1 MKTIN
6 IQLPLKIYFSILKV
20 IRLNDDDEDD
30 EDQED
35 EDIDELLARNNDDDD
50 EIILNGRWNGKME
63 EWCNFL
69 LRLKQFSKYNTTLF
83 YSLNI

>member
-1 MKTIN
+1 MIYYLFEFLRYIETFN
-6 IQLPLKIYFSILKV
+6 IHLPQKIYFIPFKV

-50 EIILNGRWNGKME
+50 EIILNGRYS
-63 EWCNFL
+63 CFQ
-69 LRLKQFSKYNTTLF
+69 LRS
-83 YSLNI
+83 

>member
-1 MKTIN
+1 MKAIN
-6 IQLPLKIYFSILKV
+6 FHLPLKIYFILLKV

-50 EIILNGRWNGKME
+50 DEMILNGRYSYFHVYKIK
-63 EWCNFL
+63 
-69 LRLKQFSKYNTTLF
+69 LKAQL
-83 YSLNI
+83 

>member
-6 IQLPLKIYFSILKV
+6 LHLPLKIYLILLKV

-50 EIILNGRWNGKME
+50 EIILNGRYSY
-63 EWCNFL
+63 FL
-69 LRLKQFSKYNTTLF
+69 AFKVILDICEKILWL
-83 YSLNI
+83 